1 MFEQDQL
8 TDENVTQEQL
18 YKSEGLVHGL
28 LIAEPPYQ
36 YANIKDPA
44 YNKLDE
50 VVREGLDYDD
60 SIEMMNQRLKDE
72 QAELFF
78 QLVDQYVDNGIL
90 PETHGEAYQIVH
102 DAVWRATENL
112 HDEIHVDEWKV
123 QQIQNE
129 MDRERSET
137 DPDYEYERQMGI

>member
-1 MFEQDQL
+1 MFEQDTL
-8 TDENVTQEQL
+8 TDENTTQEQL
-18 YKSEGLVHGL
+18 LQLEGLVHGL
-28 LIAEPPYQ
+28 LVAEPPYQ

-50 VVREGLDYDD
+50 VVREGLAYDD

-102 DAVWRATENL
+102 DGVWRATENL

>member
-1 MFEQDQL
+1 MFEQDTL
-8 TDENVTQEQL
+8 TDENTTQEQL
-18 YKSEGLVHGL
+18 DQLKGLVHGL
-28 LIAEPPYQ
+28 LVAEPPYQ

-50 VVREGLDYDD
+50 VVREGLDYGD

-78 QLVDQYVDNGIL
+78 QLVDQYVNEGIL
-90 PETHGEAYQIVH
+90 PETHGAAYQIVH

>member
-8 TDENVTQEQL
+8 TDENTTQEQL
-18 YKSEGLVHGL
+18 DQLKGLVHGL

-36 YANIKDPA
+36 YANIKDSA

-60 SIEMMNQRLKDE
+60 SIEMINQQLKDE

-78 QLVDQYVDNGIL
+78 QLVDQYVNEGIL
-90 PETHGEAYQIVH
+90 PETHGAAYQIVH
-102 DAVWRATENL
+102 DAVWEATERL
-112 HDEIHVDEWKV
+112 HDEIHVNEWKV

-129 MDRERSET
+129 MDRECSET